1 MVWVYYYPFVIFFCL
16 YYHSYFINYVKKEK
30 VDAKQKFSFRFVSFI
45 NCGIRRFSFF
55 YKGNEAVKDEKEVLS
70 KSDLLTR
77 DYSIKFG
84 DNKKNISVV
93 EFVDPECESCALFHP
108 ILRKLYKDYHEDI
121 QLVVKYIPNHKNS
134 KFAIKLLEAS
144 REQNK
149 YEEVLSIIFEKQPL
163 WAQHDNEKPELLWDF
178 LAQIDGLDMNKLK
191 EDFKN
196 PKIDEIINTDKNDAQ
211 ELGVRGTPTIFV
223 NGKRL
228 TTLSQKDL
236 FDLVEAE
243 IYK

>member
-1 MVWVYYYPFVIFFCL
+1 MQNKSLVLGSLVLLIVVFVGL
-16 YYHSYFINYVKKEK
+16 
-30 VDAKQKFSFRFVSFI
+30 A
-45 NCGIRRFSFF
+45 FF

-163 WAQHDNEKPELLWDF
+163 WAQHDNEKPELLWEF

>member
-1 MVWVYYYPFVIFFCL
+1 MQNKSLVLGSLVLLVIV
-16 YYHSYFINYVKKEK
+16 FIGL
-30 VDAKQKFSFRFVSFI
+30 A
-45 NCGIRRFSFF
+45 FF
-55 YKGNEAVKDEKEVLS
+55 YKGSEVAKDEKEVLS

-84 DNKKNISVV
+84 DNKKNVSVV

-108 ILRKLYKDYHEDI
+108 ILRKLYKEYHEDI
-121 QLVVKYIPNHKNS
+121 QLVIKYIPNHKNS
-134 KFAIKLLEAS
+134 KFSIKLLEAS

-149 YEEVLSIIFEKQPL
+149 YEEVLSVIFEKQPL
-163 WAQHDNEKPELLWDF
+163 WAQHHNEKPELLWDF

>member
-1 MVWVYYYPFVIFFCL
+1 MQNKSLVLGSLVVLIMVFVGL
-16 YYHSYFINYVKKEK
+16 
-30 VDAKQKFSFRFVSFI
+30 A
-45 NCGIRRFSFF
+45 FF

-84 DNKKNISVV
+84 ENKKNISVV

-121 QLVVKYIPNHKNS
+121 QLVIKYIPNHKNS

-149 YEEVLSIIFEKQPL
+149 YEEVLSVIFEKQPL
-163 WAQHDNEKPELLWDF
+163 WAQHDNEKPELLWEF

-196 PKIDEIINTDKNDAQ
+196 PKIDEIINTDRNDAQ

>member
-1 MVWVYYYPFVIFFCL
+1 MQNKSLVLGSLVLLIVVFVGL
-16 YYHSYFINYVKKEK
+16 
-30 VDAKQKFSFRFVSFI
+30 A
-45 NCGIRRFSFF
+45 FF

-196 PKIDEIINTDKNDAQ
+196 PEIDEIINTDKNDAQ